1 MKNLFPPV
9 LMAMLLLATGKSFS
23 QGCVAIRSTG
33 ATCALHIPD
42 SVAMLSKWQL
52 GLNYRYFK
60 SYKHFVGK
68 EEQKQRVDSG
78 SNVINHSNTIDIA
91 ITHQLNSRWTLLLDV
106 PVVAYSRSSLY
117 EHDRVNRY
125 TTHSYGIGD
134 IRLSAYRWMF
144 DPHKF
149 MNFNLQLG
157 LGIKLPT
164 GDYDF
169 KDKFHITDS
178 TTRLGPVDQSIQP
191 GDGGTGFTVEANTFY
206 NFSHHFG
213 LYGNFYYLINPR
225 EQNGVSTARGG
236 EPSPQTMQ
244 IGSDVMSVPD
254 QMLARAGFNFS
265 HSNWIASAGV
275 RYECLP
281 VYDLVGGSEGFRRP
295 GYIVSIEPGVSYNFR
310 KISAYAYVPVAL
322 VRNRTQSVPDK
333 HKTDITGVYSQGDA
347 AFADYVIN
355 IGMVIKL

>member
-1 MKNLFPPV
+1 
-9 LMAMLLLATGKSFS
+9 
-23 QGCVAIRSTG
+23 
-33 ATCALHIPD
+33 
-42 SVAMLSKWQL
+42 
-52 GLNYRYFK
+52 
-60 SYKHFVGK
+60 
-68 EEQKQRVDSG
+68 
-78 SNVINHSNTIDIA
+78 
-91 ITHQLNSRWTLLLDV
+91 
-106 PVVAYSRSSLY
+106 
-117 EHDRVNRY
+117 
-125 TTHSYGIGD
+125 
-134 IRLSAYRWMF
+134 MF

-225 EQNGVSTARGG
+225 EQNGVSNARGG

-254 QMLARAGFNFS
+254 QMLARAGFNFLS
-265 HSNWIASAGV
+265 
-275 RYECLP
+275 
-281 VYDLVGGSEGFRRP
+281 
-295 GYIVSIEPGVSYNFR
+295 
-310 KISAYAYVPVAL
+310 
-322 VRNRTQSVPDK
+322 
-333 HKTDITGVYSQGDA
+333 
-347 AFADYVIN
+347 
-355 IGMVIKL
+355 